1 MFPEIK
7 YIVNEEKRT
16 VVAVAIG
23 CERDALDEI
32 LKSDYTAKVLLAI
45 NFGDMNNVPIIDKEL
60 ILPDKFIGVA
70 HCHPE
75 DEFDFE
81 VGKKIATRKLH
92 KSYNKAKRNVV
103 KNFANRVNR
112 LSENLDIT
120 LNKINKR
127 IAQ

>member
-1 MFPEIK
+1 MCPEIK

-16 VVAVAIG
+16 VVAVAVG
-23 CERDALDEI
+23 CQRDALDEL

-45 NFGDMNNVPIIDKEL
+45 NFGDMNSVPVIDKDL
-60 ILPDKFIGVA
+60 IMSDKFIGVA

-81 VGKKIATRKLH
+81 VGRKIATRKLH
-92 KSYNKAKRNVV
+92 KSYNKAKRNIV
-103 KNFANRVNR
+103 KNFINRVNR
-112 LSENLDIT
+112 LSDNLNTT

-127 IAQ
+127 IEQ